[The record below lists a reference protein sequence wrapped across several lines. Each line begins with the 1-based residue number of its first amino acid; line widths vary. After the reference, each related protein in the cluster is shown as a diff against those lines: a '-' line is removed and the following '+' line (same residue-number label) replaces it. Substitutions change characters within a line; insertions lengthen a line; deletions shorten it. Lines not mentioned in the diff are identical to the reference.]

1 MSYSQPIIQRRIFK
15 SCIEL
20 RNVVG
25 GELWSRRYSSF
36 TLYMMINGTISSPGS
51 DVNVFSRFNAVRE
64 TAGDSRGWLT
74 SLMEWDA
81 AVPFGT
87 IPWRPLPSVS

>member
-15 SCIEL
+15 FCIEL
-20 RNVVG
+20 GNVVG
-25 GELWSRRYSSF
+25 VELWRYSSF

-64 TAGDSRGWLT
+64 TTGDSRVWLT